1 MNHQPLQLRTQYAT
15 EEFRHRRQL
24 YGSNQVRPKRYVK
37 CIIATLSATTQG
49 PCTCNRN
56 TRLCGRTLRN
66 CCSCVSTC
74 STTGSRRSG
83 LLAQISSSCS
93 LIPPIRVVKVFDRP
107 PSLILAVFAVSFQR
121 RFTEFTQ
128 DAVEIVE
135 AEEVL
140 TLIFSGLSYI
150 SGCRQIHHQPLSK
163 QRLQPKCVLPQQRWH
178 TSIQRFVTPKRY

>member
-1 MNHQPLQLRTQYAT
+1 MNHQPSQPHAQYAT

-24 YGSNQVRPKRYVK
+24 YKSNHSNPKRY
-37 CIIATLSATTQG
+37 IIELTTTQG

-56 TRLCGRTLRN
+56 TRLCGRMFCNRR
-66 CCSCVSTC
+66 SGVSTC
-74 STTGSRRSG
+74 STTDSGHSGPPSR
-83 LLAQISSSCS
+83 ISSSCF
-93 LIPPIRVVKVFDRP
+93 LIPSIRVVKVFDRP
-107 PSLILAVFAVSFQR
+107 PSFILAVFAVSFQR

-163 QRLQPKCVLPQQRWH
+163 QRLQPRCVLPQQRWH